1 MKISVK
7 CRLAPFVLAAA
18 LLASVQLSFPDSV
31 QATNWNDILEG
42 WERYSNLPEEVNQL
56 HESYQQTQE
65 QLQQAQENL
74 KSYQEQNAQLLEQN
88 RKLTETVTEL
98 TRQQQRRA
106 AALHRNKI
114 IFWTSL
120 GLLIGYFVLI
130 RLMRYLMKR
139 RSDRL

>member
-1 MKISVK
+1 MKIFARR
-7 CRLAPFVLAAA
+7 RLAPFILAAS
-18 LLASVQLSFPDSV
+18 LLAGVQLTFPDSAHASWSGIV
-31 QATNWNDILEG
+31 EE
-42 WERYSNLPEEVNQL
+42 WERYSNLPEEVNRL

-65 QLQQAQENL
+65 QLKQAQENL
-74 KSYQEQNAQLLEQN
+74 KSYQEQNRQLLEQN

-98 TRQQQRRA
+98 TRLQQRRE

-120 GLLIGYFVLI
+120 GLLIGYFVFI
-130 RLMRYLMKR
+130 RLMRYMMKR